1 MALNPKQY
9 ILDLMQA
16 LNEPLKA
23 WGWIAVTIL
32 LVFCGGVVLSE
43 YPVPTWLSKISQLTL
58 VGASTALF
66 TRFLGGMGM
75 FRDAIADVLGEDR
88 WLDRRNDLED
98 LWRRI
103 TRRIFLIG
111 FQEDAP
117 NSKQFLDELNIS
129 MTKAIH
135 KPEQRL
141 NYYVKNA
148 VRRINVSWGDKDKRM
163 VRISDRMDCE
173 IIPFNSGD
181 ECRYEFTFTSTTE
194 ETMDTYGVKLSKLF
208 LDGIKKTE
216 EDLTL
221 IKDRNRERRF
231 LTMKGKNSYSLSRT
245 TECIQ
250 SIDADPIFVF
260 DSGRVI
266 WGMNVIININAS
278 GMRVNFEEIGL
289 EGEFKLK
296 HEDATKGEMERD
308 IRGVLL
314 PNQGFVIVMTT
325 NARGVEA

>member
-1 MALNPKQY
+1 MAFNLKQY
-9 ILDLMQA
+9 ASDLMQA
-16 LNEPLKA
+16 LTEPLKA

-32 LVFCGGVVLSE
+32 LVFCAVVVLAG
-43 YPVPTWLSKISQLTL
+43 YPVPTWLLRISQVTL

-111 FQEDAP
+111 FREDAP
-117 NSKQFLDELNIS
+117 DSKQFLDALNLS

-148 VRRINVSWGDKDKRM
+148 ARRINVSWENEKTRM

-173 IIPFNSGD
+173 VIPFNSND

-194 ETMDTYGVKLSKLF
+194 ETMETYGVKLSKLS
-208 LDGIKKTE
+208 LDGIAKAE
-216 EDLTL
+216 EDLVL
-221 IKDRNRERRF
+221 VKEPQRERRF
-231 LTMKGKNSYSLSRT
+231 LTMKGNSLYSLSRT
-245 TECIQ
+245 TTSIQ

-266 WGMNVIININAS
+266 WGMNVVITVNAP
-278 GMRVNFEEIGL
+278 GMRVSFEEIGL

-308 IRGVLL
+308 TRGVLL
-314 PNQGFVIVMTT
+314 PNQGFVIVMAT
-325 NARGVEA
+325 NGSGLKA